1 MHTRVA
7 ALLAALLSLV
17 PAAAGAGNIEPDLE
31 FDALVPRVR
40 TPDGKR
46 LLSATSNR
54 VSCWDLERGG
64 LLWRRRLTPQ
74 VNAPFARVLVSG
86 DGALAAVLADGN
98 GLEVQIVRA
107 SDGELLHSLPPVRG
121 GNADSAAF
129 APASDRLWLLAGD
142 SIHRIDA
149 ATGEE
154 LAPLPLPSPGEDA
167 RWSGLRFG
175 PGSEVFFLSAGDE
188 AIAFESA
195 TGAVQRRFAGGD
207 HFEVAGETLL
217 VCGSS
222 PRSSGGRCVS
232 YRWRD
237 GKELHQWMKLDL
249 TYNKQRLLSPDGKWV
264 ALYLEGATRV
274 DSVEGTVLFRG
285 EKAGSAQREWSDDGS
300 FLWLPGRDSPGA
312 IWKLAARKKAAAHE
326 ADGAF
331 LLSGRSRLRI
341 QGPSGAPGRELLRED
356 RIERLALSDDER
368 YLALGGDRLRVFDLV
383 SGAQVL
389 VAPAQQWFVTPSFHG
404 GRLLVTDRDSGGEGR
419 GRARIFETGSWRLLW
434 EHPVE
439 KGLDEAALSDDG
451 QRLALLHFEKIG
463 QAEGKFIEIFAPGS
477 KGPPVH
483 VELPEGFDAWPMA
496 FSADGSRL
504 AVGSIGEGV
513 ALFAADTGALVQQ
526 LDGDLE
532 GTLADGR
539 FLLAPGLRHHARNP
553 VMQAMDAS
561 GALAPVHELDF
572 LAQGDPACPKAWD
585 LEFVSRGRGVASSSS
600 SCRNAALHFV
610 VLRAGAAP
618 VPYVAPASNPRKPDA
633 VLGEVAIFQGGGGPV
648 RIAGAHDGQPR
659 ATLFLLGESD
669 WALATED
676 GRYDGTPAA
685 LEQIRFRVGD
695 QLVQLAARPEARTA
709 GLWQSL
715 AR

>member
-331 LLSGRSRLRI
+331 LLSGRSRL
-341 QGPSGAPGRELLRED
+341 
-356 RIERLALSDDER
+356 
-368 YLALGGDRLRVFDLV
+368 
-383 SGAQVL
+383 
-389 VAPAQQWFVTPSFHG
+389 
-404 GRLLVTDRDSGGEGR
+404 
-419 GRARIFETGSWRLLW
+419 
-434 EHPVE
+434 
-439 KGLDEAALSDDG
+439 
-451 QRLALLHFEKIG
+451 
-463 QAEGKFIEIFAPGS
+463 
-477 KGPPVH
+477 
-483 VELPEGFDAWPMA
+483 
-496 FSADGSRL
+496 